1 MVFNAICNN
10 TGYFNDIVAD
20 SFYRWRKPEHPKKTT
35 DRPQVADKLYHITL
49 YWVQWWSTIPPIST
63 KRTITSD
70 LKSLNIIKTTKYTIW
85 HWKSRSYTLGQAHK
99 CGGVTLVNE
108 ITTPPSLLIF
118 IKTIT
123 KMNDKIKMYSTIT
136 RSVND
141 CS

>member
-20 SFYRWRKPEHPKKTT
+20 SFYRWRKPEYPEKTT
-35 DRPQVADKLYHITL
+35 DQPQVTDKLYHITL

-85 HWKSRSYTLGQAHK
+85 HWKSRSYTLGQAQK

-108 ITTPPSLLIF
+108 IPTPPSLLIF
-118 IKTIT
+118 ISLTTIQINKWQKTCT
-123 KMNDKIKMYSTIT
+123 H
-136 RSVND
+136 
-141 CS
+141 